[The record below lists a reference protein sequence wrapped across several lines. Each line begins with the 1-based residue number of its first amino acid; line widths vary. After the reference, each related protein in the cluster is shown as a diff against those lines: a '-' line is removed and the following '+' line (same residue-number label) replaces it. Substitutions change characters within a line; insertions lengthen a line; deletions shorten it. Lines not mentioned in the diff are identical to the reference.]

1 MERTIGSTI
10 RKIRTDKNYSQRYV
24 TDGIMT
30 QSAYSKFE
38 LNKTDI
44 SFFSL
49 AKILENLEVSMDEF
63 LYIHNGFCPSAK
75 NRIISAFT
83 SISYND
89 EEQLNE
95 LVCWADA
102 YLDSEDDLLVRDI
115 QALFE
120 GLLLFVHT
128 SNEESLKASVTNV
141 WERLSGKNQLYLT
154 DLYLLNAIFYL
165 FPLETMLEVRKLAE
179 YSLARYSQFPK
190 APRLHLNFSVNISL
204 LLMKENRFAEALEEA
219 EAAIPLAKQ
228 HKAFLQ
234 LAVCYVRKGIC
245 LQVMKEGGQCWIDK
259 GMTILEVLDEEG
271 LLRMADGEVARYT
284 VRL

>member
-24 TDGIMT
+24 TEGIMT

-38 LNKTDI
+38 LNTTDI

-49 AKILENLEVSMDEF
+49 AKILEKLEVSMDEF

-75 NRIISAFT
+75 NRIITAFT

-115 QALFE
+115 QALFK

-128 SNEESLKASVTNV
+128 SNEESLKASVTSV
-141 WERLSGKNQLYLT
+141 WKRLSGKNQLYLT

-179 YSLARYSQFPK
+179 SSLARYSQFPK

-245 LQVMKEGGQCWIDK
+245 LQVMEGGGQCWIDK
-259 GMTILEVLDEEG
+259 GMTILEVLEEEG
-271 LLRMADGEVARYT
+271 LLRMTEGEVSRYT